1 MYDISVTLFNL
12 LANDLFSFISV
23 LSLVCSILTL
33 TVISCDRFFGIVFAM
48 KAHLTERKA
57 RVFIVAV
64 WICTICISSPLLAY
78 RRQETRVWLNH
89 TEIWCGDTWPSVQ
102 SLHPIYKEPI
112 ITYPSKTIYYT
123 FVSVV
128 LYFLPIFVMSFA
140 YIFIILKLWSKRQP
154 GVHNDSATQ
163 LQNRRKKKVR
173 DILQLT
179 YLILNLANN

>member
-1 MYDISVTLFNL
+1 MLPLSCLILFKKIPFF
-12 LANDLFSFISV
+12 LFSV

-48 KAHLTERKA
+48 KAHLTQRKA

-64 WICTICISSPLLAY
+64 WICSICISSPLLAY

-89 TEIWCGDTWPSVQ
+89 TEIWCADTWPSVQ
-102 SLHPIYKEPI
+102 TFHNSAPS
-112 ITYPSKTIYYT
+112 ITYPSKTFYYT

-154 GVHNDSATQ
+154 GVYIDSGAQ
-163 LQNRRKKKVR
+163 LQNRRKKKVCLFYFLMKPIA
-173 DILQLT
+173 ILIMT
-179 YLILNLANN
+179 R